1 MARWV
6 IAREDDEAE
15 EQSSSEEE
23 ESEVEEEEEQEQENG
38 GEGEG
43 QEEPGEGGGAAAEAA
58 APGSTIK
65 SRKLSIKLGGPDVC
79 HVCGQ
84 RGHIAGFVGAKYID
98 CPNKPCYL
106 CGQRGHSTMTCP
118 FRVAPGHGCTHAAG
132 LSNDTLLSALRQR
145 EHGGRPPPPQAPSAS
160 RWQVDAAVLKL
171 HSRRTTCLE
180 FHPTLDHLVLS
191 GDKKGQIAVWDWQ
204 KVYERTVFTSIN
216 RWLTNQLR
224 FMPGGDGSSCASS
237 SYDGSIKIF
246 DVETGCATT
255 AFDAN
260 PGGWDQDDPGQL
272 AAWITMMGMDVI
284 PAAGAVVAGDNFGR
298 LHFVDPRMPAPIAS
312 LAVHRKKGSKIQSVH
327 VNPVDNNL
335 VMSAGN
341 DYTARILD
349 IRNLTTGRTGGSKG
363 KAPVGAAPEGAP
375 AELAVLQHSKVINS
389 AYFSPITGRKIM
401 TTSQDNRI
409 RVWDYLYSTSQPAD
423 REIVHSQNFN
433 RYLTPFRAEWDPKDP
448 AERLVVCGRYISEDF
463 GGVALHPVDL
473 LDAATGALVGELV
486 DPNLTT
492 ICPVNKPHPRVDL
505 IVSGSS
511 RSLYAWRPA
520 PAEED
525 EEDPEGQRSSG
536 KRRGGGG
543 GGGGD
548 GGGPSRP
555 RGSAHFISFDAD
567 PEKKGGKRKVA
578 APSAAA
584 ASESPPSASGKGK
597 GKGKAPAA
605 AHKEEDREE
614 EEEEGDEEPGPSKGR
629 KRGGGSGRRQRG
641 GSARQHAAPR

>member
-6 IAREDDEAE
+6 IAREDEEAE
-15 EQSSSEEE
+15 EPSSSEEE
-23 ESEVEEEEEQEQENG
+23 ESDVEEEEEEEEEQAAS
-38 GEGEG
+38 GEGA
-43 QEEPGEGGGAAAEAA
+43 EPADADGDTAAGAA

-145 EHGGRPPPPQAPSAS
+145 ERGGRPPPPQAPSAS

-284 PAAGAVVAGDNFGR
+284 PAANVVVAGDNFGR
-298 LHFVDPRMPAPIAS
+298 LHFVDPRMSMPVAS
-312 LAVHRKKGSKIQSVH
+312 LTVHKKKGSKIQSVH
-327 VNPVDNNL
+327 VNPVDSNL

-349 IRNLTTGRTGGSKG
+349 IRSLTTGKLG

-409 RVWDYLYSTSQPAD
+409 RVWDYLYSTAQPAD

-520 PAEED
+520 PAEEE
-525 EEDPEGQRSSG
+525 EEDPEGEGSSG
-536 KRRGGGG
+536 KRRGGGGG

-567 PEKKGGKRKVA
+567 PEKKGGKRSKAA
-578 APSAAA
+578 APAALA
-584 ASESPPSASGKGK
+584 ADEPSPSAGSKGK
-597 GKGKAPAA
+597 GKGKASAA
-605 AHKEEDREE
+605 AEE
-614 EEEEGDEEPGPSKGR
+614 EEDEEDEEEGQEEPGPSTGR
-629 KRGGGSGRRQRG
+629 KRGGSASGKAAPKRQRKRQGEG
-641 GSARQHAAPR
+641 GKG